1 MSKRTME
8 ELKELL
14 NHELDMLTKKGE
26 VTKES
31 LEYFDKLT
39 HTLKSLEYIMQNQEG
54 GSSQSGGYSQ
64 EGGYSRR
71 GNYSRNDGYSQEYSN
86 EGYSQGRY
94 RMPMGG
100 MSYEGGSS
108 YARRGRDGDGDG
120 RYSERGSSMNYSGEY
135 SQEGNSYNRGQ
146 YSRHTAKERMIE
158 KLTDM
163 MEEATTESERMALRR
178 CINQLG

>member
-14 NHELDMLTKKGE
+14 NHELDMLTKKGDI
-26 VTKES
+26 TKES

-39 HTLKSLEYIMQNQEG
+39 HTLKSLEYIIQAEDG
-54 GSSQSGGYSQ
+54 GMSNGYSQ
-64 EGGYSRR
+64 R
-71 GNYSRNDGYSQEYSN
+71 GYSRNDYSQ

-100 MSYEGGSS
+100 MYYDEGNSN
-108 YARRGRDGDGDG
+108 ARRGRDGDGDG
-120 RYSERGSSMNYSGEY
+120 RYSERDGR
-135 SQEGNSYNRGQ
+135 NSYNDSSYEGGSYDRGSNGRSSYDRGG

-163 MEEATTESERMALRR
+163 MNEASTESERIAIRR
-178 CINQLG
+178 CIDQIG

>member
-1 MSKRTME
+1 MV
-8 ELKELL
+8 LKDINFQKNNVNNKVLECS
-14 NHELDMLTKKGE
+14 DTKFQK
-26 VTKES
+26 K
-31 LEYFDKLT
+31 
-39 HTLKSLEYIMQNQEG
+39 QEG
-54 GSSQSGGYSQ
+54 GSSQ

-71 GNYSRNDGYSQEYSN
+71 GNYSRNEGYSQEYSN

-100 MSYEGGSS
+100 MSYEGSSYEGGSS

-120 RYSERGSSMNYSGEY
+120 RYSERGSSMNYSNEY
-135 SQEGNSYNRGQ
+135 G
-146 YSRHTAKERMIE
+146 RHTAKERMIE

-163 MEEATTESERMALRR
+163 MEGATTESKRMALRR